1 MAGAKDG
8 DEQAKQPANR
18 PHRENPIKT
27 FKSYDTPETRS
38 LSCSNGGELECPV
51 QERLRKCA
59 SGSRAAKS
67 RGANSSRF
75 SGASA
80 KNITGKSKPN
90 PDEKWR
96 PGSSCFAAW
105 STMSRCR
112 APRFRGNSADCN
124 AGENGPR
131 AS

>member
-1 MAGAKDG
+1 MADAKDG

-18 PHRENPIKT
+18 PHRENSIKT
-27 FKSYDTPETRS
+27 FEGNDTPETRS
-38 LSCSNGGELECPV
+38 LSCSNCGELECPV

-59 SGSRAAKS
+59 IGSRAAKS
-67 RGANSSRF
+67 RGANSRCF

-96 PGSSCFAAW
+96 PESSCFAAS

-112 APRFRGNSADCN
+112 APRSRKNSADCN
-124 AGENGPR
+124 AGGNGPR